1 MKKIYVSILILVTV
15 LFALMLSSCACKHEY
30 GEWKET
36 KAPTCADYGSSE
48 RVCSKCGETDKKL
61 LSPNDLHVFGE
72 WETQTSPS
80 CIEIGEEKRTC
91 TVCQKAESK
100 GVPMDINAHSF
111 GDWTVTKEPTDGE
124 NGLKERIC
132 TLCKKSEQEIL
143 FALENQ

>member
-1 MKKIYVSILILVTV
+1 MKKIYLLVIAILAVA
-15 LFALMLSSCACKHEY
+15 FAIFLSSCNCNHEY
-30 GEWKET
+30 GEWQET
-36 KAPTCADYGSSE
+36 KAPTCNSYGAGK
-48 RVCSKCGETDKKL
+48 RVCTKCGEPYTKMIQ
-61 LSPNDLHVFGE
+61 PTGAHTYGE
-72 WETQTSPS
+72 WETVKAPS
-80 CIEIGEEKRTC
+80 CVELGEEKRTC